1 MASVHE
7 SCAYFIEPRDNL
19 RLPIQN
25 SVRVDR
31 EHSVLHQRQPEIEE
45 RWRTE
50 RPMKPEERTMNR
62 RSFLLLGAT
71 CCGGILVACAG
82 GARAMKLPTS
92 TLTVNV
98 LSMDRQSFDRQEF
111 KEASG
116 RNASRETTSFVAK
129 ARVQTVLQSDHNLS
143 PGVVIEIRYDVV
155 VRQPRLPG
163 AYDHRTLKTGETVT
177 LTVYRGHGAF
187 RWRQ

>member
-1 MASVHE
+1 
-7 SCAYFIEPRDNL
+7 
-19 RLPIQN
+19 
-25 SVRVDR
+25 
-31 EHSVLHQRQPEIEE
+31 
-45 RWRTE
+45 
-50 RPMKPEERTMNR
+50 
-62 RSFLLLGAT
+62 
-71 CCGGILVACAG
+71 
-82 GARAMKLPTS
+82 MKLPTS

-163 AYDHRTLKTGETVT
+163 AYDHRTLNTGETVT
-177 LTVYRGHGAF
+177 LTVYRDHGAF